1 MWTDDIRVSAMPNYF
16 MGNLPW
22 VRVMRDAAA
31 ASMAYHFSI
40 LNTSPQSFDADVDKQ
55 DPIDDAWRITDAMTG
70 IRIVND
76 DPWFR
81 RKLYQYRLNKAHAT
95 MLERSG
101 FTRQHSLE
109 FPRNKP

>member
-1 MWTDDIRVSAMPNYF
+1 LMAEQMVNATGLRVSQSYNHRLGMWTDDIRVSAMPNYF

-40 LNTSPQSFDADVDKQ
+40 LNTSPQSFGVDVDKQ

-70 IRIVND
+70 
-76 DPWFR
+76 
-81 RKLYQYRLNKAHAT
+81 
-95 MLERSG
+95 M
-101 FTRQHSLE
+101 
-109 FPRNKP
+109 